1 MNLKRYGVTNN
12 PVGRPN
18 GAVAV
23 LVDGP
28 YDSGLTPEG
37 GDDGGPYWPLVWVD
51 ATGSEMDL
59 IGYAE
64 SYETAYAWGR
74 EIAWAHRVELDIE
87 ALPA

>member
-1 MNLKRYGVTNN
+1 MNLKRYGVTN

-37 GDDGGPYWPLVWVD
+37 DDGGPYWPLVWVD
-51 ATGSEMDL
+51 AKGSEMDL